1 MPNLFEGPEKKLEVI
16 LHRGD
21 PAIRQNRRGR
31 WDRVV
36 AASRAQI
43 LSRVAS
49 EGIDAYLLSESSLFV
64 WDDRVLMITCGQTT
78 LIEALPEI
86 VAVVGRDNVAMV
98 FYERKNLMFPDRQPD
113 VADFEVE
120 AARID
125 RVFPGKSY
133 RLGPANHDHVH
144 VFFSSHARLRPEK
157 DLTLQVLM
165 SDLAPELR
173 AVFDARRVPDAASS
187 TRTAGLDRLLPPM
200 RTDAYLFQPYGY
212 SLNGV
217 RRAEY
222 YTLHVTPQ
230 PESSYASFE
239 TNMLAADY
247 PRLVGDLLAVFRPGR
262 FSLVLTSSMD
272 RRCLPAHGSVC
283 GPFDGYQVTEKSLYE
298 FDCGYALTFL
308 NLVRA
313 GTAGEKR

>member
-16 LHRGD
+16 LHR
-21 PAIRQNRRGR
+21 PAPGLRDNRDGR

-36 AASRAQI
+36 TASRAHI

-49 EGIDAYLLSESSLFV
+49 AGLDAYLLSESSLFV

-86 VAVVGRDNVAMV
+86 VGLVGRDNVAMV
-98 FYERKNLMFPDRQPD
+98 FYERKNLMFPDRQPA
-113 VADFEVE
+113 VADFEAEVS
-120 AARID
+120 RIE

-144 VFFSSHARLRPEK
+144 VFFSSHARLRPEQ

-165 SDLAPELR
+165 SALPPELMD
-173 AVFDARRVPDAASS
+173 VFDPRRAGDAVHS
-187 TRTAGLDRLLPPM
+187 TELAGLDRLLPSM

-212 SLNGV
+212 SLNGI
-217 RRAEY
+217 RDAEY
-222 YTLHVTPQ
+222 FTVHVTPQ

-239 TNMLAADY
+239 TNTLSADY
-247 PRLVGDLLAVFRPGR
+247 GGLLGDLLALFRPGR

-272 RRCLPAHGSVC
+272 QRCAPLHKAVC
-283 GPFDGYQVTEKSLYE
+283 RPYEGYAVTEKSLYE
-298 FDCGYALTFL
+298 FDCGYGLTFL
-308 NLVRA
+308 NLVRDAAA
-313 GTAGEKR
+313 GTSP